1 MARLDR
7 KYRGNNR
14 SPGEKREGKKS
25 KLYLLVWLD
34 ILLTLGLYAIL
45 LETHK
50 WL

>member
-7 KYRGNNR
+7 KRRGNR
-14 SPGEKREGKKS
+14 QHGEMRNNKKS
-25 KLYLLVWLD
+25 KIHWLIWLD